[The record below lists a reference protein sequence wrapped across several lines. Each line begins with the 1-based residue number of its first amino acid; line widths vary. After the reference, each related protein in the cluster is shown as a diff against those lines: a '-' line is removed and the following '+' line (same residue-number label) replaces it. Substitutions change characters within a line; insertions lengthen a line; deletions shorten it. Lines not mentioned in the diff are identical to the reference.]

1 MVFMATTYFAKLH
14 DETLALLIESRR
26 CIQRLR
32 SRKQSVTGDVH
43 RTQNANCL
51 DQTVETMRLTSRLT
65 DIMAWMMA
73 QRAVSAGTITAQE
86 GASENFR

>member
-1 MVFMATTYFAKLH
+1 LYPKIAKPK
-14 DETLALLIESRR
+14 AKRYWRR
-26 CIQRLR
+26 
-32 SRKQSVTGDVH
+32 SSK
-43 RTQNANCL
+43 QNANCL